1 LAIFFF
7 FSFSFFSSKEFKLAS
22 KPSCEQTN
30 PIRSKTLKTP
40 ELEETPQIA
49 DLKLPTLNC
58 RHYIADV
65 MLLIIKL
72 IDLR

>member
-1 LAIFFF
+1 MYFQIFQQKFWQFFF
-7 FSFSFFSSKEFKLAS
+7 FLSFSFFSPKEFKLAS

-49 DLKLPTLNC
+49 DFKLPPLYC
-58 RHYIADV
+58 RRYVTDY
-65 MLLIIKL
+65 
-72 IDLR
+72 